1 MQNGQTSKV
10 RVVLSW
16 LFVSIPLIWGIA
28 QTIAK
33 SMALFN

>member
-1 MQNGQTSKV
+1 MQNSPTSRI

-16 LFVSIPLIWGIA
+16 LFVSIPLLWGIA